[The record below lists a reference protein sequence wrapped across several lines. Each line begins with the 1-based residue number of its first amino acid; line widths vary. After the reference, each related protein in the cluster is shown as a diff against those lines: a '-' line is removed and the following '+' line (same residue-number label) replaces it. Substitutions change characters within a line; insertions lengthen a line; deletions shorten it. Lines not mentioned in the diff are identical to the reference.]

1 MYIYLEIINFYIFT
15 KGCFKYMFCLL
26 FVFGLL
32 ICTVLC
38 FYLNEIKVNGDTV
51 NPGGISM
58 YPASHVTNTD
68 SVC

>member
-1 MYIYLEIINFYIFT
+1 MVICTYLEIINFYIFT

-38 FYLNEIKVNGDTV
+38 FYLNEIKVNGDTRIQV
-51 NPGGISM
+51 AFPRIL
-58 YPASHVTNTD
+58 PHT
-68 SVC
+68 